1 MKELTM
7 NIITENLHPFLSWH
21 PILNELTMNV
31 ITENLAVP
39 HQLYPFLDI

>member
-21 PILNELTMNV
+21 TILNKLIVNV
-31 ITENLAVP
+31 IAENLAVP
-39 HQLYPFLDI
+39 H